1 MSKGQILL
9 VDDEPELL
17 TSMGKIL
24 NREGYNVYTAS
35 SGEGALLQL
44 QNSTD
49 FGVIIT
55 DISMPGIGGI
65 ELLKTVNKKYSHIPI
80 IMMTAHATMNSAI
93 EALRA
98 GAWDYLPKPFNN
110 EQLLLTVERAIGNQK
125 LKLENRRLRAQ
136 IGALSQDPTH
146 NLIGNSEAMQE
157 IRRLLQRVAP
167 TNLSVLITGESGTG
181 KEVVAKA
188 IHLMSSRSSKEFVP
202 VDCATIPDNLMESEL
217 FGHEKGAFTGANSRR
232 TGLVETAN
240 KGTFFLDEIG
250 ELDPNVQV
258 KLLRLLQEREFRR
271 VGGTKVQNADIRIV
285 AATNRDL
292 DSAVREGGFRE
303 DLFHRLNVVQII
315 LPPLRERADDIPVLL
330 DFFLNNLAAAQGR
343 DPLKCSQEVLQAL
356 SSYRWPG
363 NVRELHNCAR
373 YVTGLTVGDTVQIR
387 DLPPRIK
394 MAVTGLKQ
402 TSTQTSNSNVGTN
415 PVRHSSAPEIRYDL
429 SYKAAKR
436 LWLEVFEVAF
446 IARLLEKHDGNISH
460 AARSAGIDRKSIQR
474 LMKRNNMGDTDE

>member
-17 TSMGKIL
+17 KSMGKIL
-24 NREGYNVYTAS
+24 TRAGYDIYTAT
-35 SGEGALLQL
+35 SGEGALLKL
-44 QNSTD
+44 QSANEL
-49 FGVIIT
+49 GVIIT

-65 ELLKTVNKKYSHIPI
+65 ELLKTVTKKYSHIPI
-80 IMMTAHATMNSAI
+80 VMMTAHATMDSAI

-98 GAWDYLPKPFNN
+98 GAWDYLPKPFNDQ
-110 EQLLLTVERAIGNQK
+110 QLIHTVDRAITNQR
-125 LKLENRRLRAQ
+125 LKLENKRLRAQ
-136 IGALSQDPTH
+136 IGAMSAEPKHSLV
-146 NLIGNSEAMQE
+146 GNSEAMQH
-157 IRRLLQRVAP
+157 IRDLLNRVAP

-188 IHLMSSRSSKEFVP
+188 LHLMSTRSSNEFVP

-271 VGGTKVQNADIRIV
+271 VGGTKVQTADIRVV

-292 DSAVREGGFRE
+292 DLAVRNGSFRE
-303 DLFHRLNVVQII
+303 DLFHRLNVVQVII
-315 LPPLRERADDIPVLL
+315 PPLRERADDIPILL
-330 DFFLNNLAAAQGR
+330 EHFLKTLSASQGR
-343 DPLKCSQEVLQAL
+343 EPLQCSQQVLRAL
-356 SSYRWPG
+356 TRYQWPG

-373 YVTGLTVGDTVQIR
+373 YVTGLTVGDTILIS

-394 MAVTGLKQ
+394 AAV
-402 TSTQTSNSNVGTN
+402 STFKDSPNEVVQSASTNSQPT
-415 PVRHSSAPEIRYDL
+415 HSAIPDIRYDL
-429 SYKAAKR
+429 SYKVAKR

-446 IARLLEKHDGNISH
+446 IARLLENHKGNISH

-474 LMKRNNMGDTDE
+474 LMKRNNMGETDE

>member
-24 NREGYNVYTAS
+24 SREGYNIYTAS

-44 QNSTD
+44 QTASELQ
-49 FGVIIT
+49 VIIT

-65 ELLKTVNKKYSHIPI
+65 ELLKTVTKKYSHVPI
-80 IMMTAHATMNSAI
+80 IMMTAHATMDSAI

-110 EQLLLTVERAIGNQK
+110 QQLILTVERAIRNQR

-136 IGALSQDPTH
+136 IGAMSSDSEQG
-146 NLIGNSEAMQE
+146 LIGDSEAMQQ
-157 IRRLLQRVAP
+157 IRGLLQRVAP

-188 IHLMSSRSSKEFVP
+188 LHLMSTRAGNEFVP

-232 TGLVETAN
+232 TGLVEAAN

-271 VGGTKVQNADIRIV
+271 VGGTKVQSADIRVV

-292 DSAVREGGFRE
+292 DSAVRDGSFRE
-303 DLFHRLNVVQII
+303 DLFHRLNVVQIV
-315 LPPLRERADDIPVLL
+315 LPPLRDRPDDIPVLL
-330 DFFLNNLAAAQGR
+330 EYFLKNLAAAQGR
-343 DPLKCSQEVLQAL
+343 DPIKCSPEVLRGL
-356 SSYRWPG
+356 SSYQWPG

-373 YVTGLTVGDTVQIR
+373 YITGLTVGDTVR
-387 DLPPRIK
+387 VADLPPRIK
-394 MAVTGLKQ
+394 TAVSGIDPTQ
-402 TSTQTSNSNVGTN
+402 SHASPYATQTEMI
-415 PVRHSSAPEIRYDL
+415 RHSSAPEIRYDL
-429 SYKAAKR
+429 TYKAAKR

-446 IARLLEKHDGNISH
+446 IARLLEKHNGNISH